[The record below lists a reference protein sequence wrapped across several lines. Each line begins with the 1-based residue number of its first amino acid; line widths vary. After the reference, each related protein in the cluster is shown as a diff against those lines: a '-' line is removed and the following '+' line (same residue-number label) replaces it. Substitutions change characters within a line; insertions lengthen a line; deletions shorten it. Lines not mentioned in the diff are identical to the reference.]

1 MVICEQYR
9 SLVDIAVGQGC
20 SLASGLIG
28 CVLSHVVY
36 IFRPASEQYGG
47 LTFELL
53 PNILGKIDDNDW
65 VQREG
70 QVCVL
75 ALLSMG
81 SANGQLQLFVV
92 KMGSVNALLSMGSVN
107 YMVVVG
113 F

>member
-1 MVICEQYR
+1 MVICKLYR
-9 SLVDIAVGQGC
+9 SLVNIAVGQGC

-70 QVCVL
+70 QVRVH
-75 ALLSMG
+75 
-81 SANGQLQLFVV
+81 
-92 KMGSVNALLSMGSVN
+92 ALLSMGSVN
-107 YMVVVG
+107 GVVPMGSGNCLLSKWVV
-113 F
+113 